1 MKQYQILDGIQNPKD
16 LKALSYSELSL
27 LSDEVRDFLITHVSE
42 TGGHLASNL
51 GTVELTLALHRVFD
65 CPKDSIVWD
74 VGHQSYTHK
83 MVTGRKERFSTLRK
97 ANGLSGFP
105 RPSESVYDAFLA
117 GHSSTSI
124 SAAYAISCANRLSH
138 NDAYAVAVIGD
149 GAFTGGMA
157 YEAMNNA
164 GRSRNQLIIV
174 LNHNDM
180 SITKNVGA
188 FARYL
193 SVIRAKPGYLKLKD
207 HVEWLLDHFPFF
219 GKRIKKALRS
229 SKSMLKYLLYHATF
243 FEEMGFAYFGPV
255 DGHNQKALEQVL
267 LRAKELRAPAVI
279 QIETIKGKGYP
290 FAEKDPLNYHG
301 VSPFDVETGNGAVSS
316 SLTFSDV
323 FGSCLLDLG
332 RTDSKICAITAAM
345 SAGTG
350 LNLFAASYEDRFFDV
365 GIAEEHAVT
374 FACGLASKGYLPVFA
389 VYSTFLQR
397 AYDQVLH
404 DAACS
409 GLHILLAVD
418 RAGIVGEDG
427 ETHQGIYDVSFLT
440 GIPNVTIFSPSTE
453 EELRL
458 CLKVGL
464 YRCTGVVAVRYPKGR
479 VFRLAGGKTQT
490 NYDLQNGEED
500 CLVIS
505 YGRLFHSVYSAV
517 CGLNRKPS
525 LLKLVQIWP
534 LKEELI
540 ALISRYPKVIVFE
553 EAVQSGSISEHLL
566 YALNQAGYRGDYQ
579 SVTLPDTFME
589 QGDVPYLLQ
598 KYHLDVDSIQKQL
611 EDLYE
616 KETGCSC

>member
-1 MKQYQILDGIQNPKD
+1 MREYEILSRINRPED
-16 LKALSYSELSL
+16 LKALSYPELSL

-65 CPKDSIVWD
+65 SPKDSIVWD

-83 MVTGRKERFSTLRK
+83 IVTGRKDRFFSLRK
-97 ANGLSGFP
+97 AGGLSGFP
-105 RPSESVYDAFLA
+105 RPSESVHDAFLV

-124 SAAYAISCANRLSH
+124 SAAYAISCANRLSG
-138 NDAYAVAVIGD
+138 NDAYAIAVIGD

-164 GRSRNQLIIV
+164 GRSRNRLIIV

-193 SVIRAKPGYLKLKD
+193 STIRAKPGYLKLKD
-207 HVEWLLDHFPFF
+207 HTEWLLDHLPFL
-219 GKRIKKALRS
+219 GKRIKRALRS

-243 FEEMGFAYFGPV
+243 FEELGFAYFGPV

-267 LRAKELRAPAVI
+267 LRAKDLNAPAVI
-279 QIETIKGKGYP
+279 QIETVKGKGYP

-301 VSPFDVETGNGAVSS
+301 VSPFNVETGNGFSSS

-323 FGSCLLDLG
+323 FGGALLELG
-332 RTDSKICAITAAM
+332 RKDARICAITAAM

-350 LNLFAASYEDRFFDV
+350 LNLFAASFEDRFFDV

-374 FACGLASKGYLPVFA
+374 FACGLAAKGYLPVFA

-397 AYDQVLH
+397 AYDQILH
-404 DAACS
+404 DAACG
-409 GLHILLAVD
+409 GLHILLAID

-427 ETHQGIYDVSFLT
+427 ETHQGVYDVSFLT
-440 GIPNVTIFSPSTE
+440 SIPNMTIFSPSTE
-453 EELRL
+453 EEMRL
-458 CLKVGL
+458 CLNEGL
-464 YRCTGVVAVRYPKGR
+464 YHQKGVVAVRYPKGR
-479 VFRLAGGKTQT
+479 IFRMTDGKARVD
-490 NYDLQNGEED
+490 YDLQNGESD

-505 YGRLFHSVYSAV
+505 YGRLFHFVYSAIH
-517 CGLNRKPS
+517 GLDRRPS

-534 LKEELI
+534 IDAKLLSLI
-540 ALISRYPKVIVFE
+540 ARYPKVIVFE

-566 YALNQAGYRGDYQ
+566 YALNQAGYRGVYR
-579 SVTLPDTFME
+579 SVTLPDTFVE
-589 QGDVPYLLQ
+589 QGDVSYLLQ

-616 KETGCSC
+616 EKTGYPC